1 MIDLF
6 SRKVVGCSM
15 SSRIKAQ
22 RVCDALKMAT
32 WRRRPEKGLIR
43 HFDRGFQ
50 YVSRQFRTQL
60 NTHDLKGSMN
70 RKGDCWDNAAVE
82 SFFGSLKQ
90 VEKLLNSLYGTTE
103 QPGIHDGVVQQWS
116 VALVFGLYVSQ

>member
-1 MIDLF
+1 
-6 SRKVVGCSM
+6 
-15 SSRIKAQ
+15 
-22 RVCDALKMAT
+22 
-32 WRRRPEKGLIR
+32 
-43 HFDRGFQ
+43 
-50 YVSRQFRTQL
+50 
-60 NTHDLKGSMN
+60 MN
-70 RKGDCWDNAAVE
+70 RKEDCWDNAAVE